1 MLLKDMEQQQH
12 VLSQPQRQQLPAT
25 AARMLTYPPKLGRQS
40 TESIN
45 DSITLGA
52 LCYGVFRQGEGH
64 HGDDHHLGS
73 VGLSGGHPNLTA
85 CVDVDS
91 AVCVARNGTAH
102 CVGDTNAQSTSL
114 LGIVQS
120 LNDVCLLKTRS
131 LTGSAIPT
139 VQCSVCRAV
148 SAKSGV
154 PIVQH
159 RVHDTLCAIQTVQYA
174 MTLLGLRQSIGMFC
188 HCVLSHISALN
199 QASLVPHNH
208 NL

>member
-12 VLSQPQRQQLPAT
+12 VLSQSQGQQLPAT

-40 TESIN
+40 AESIN

-102 CVGDTNAQSTSL
+102 CVGDANAQSTSL

-120 LNDVCLLKTRS
+120 LHDICQLKTRS
-131 LTGSAIPT
+131 HTGCATQS
-139 VQCSVCRAV
+139 VQN

-154 PIVQH
+154 SIVQH
-159 RVHDTLCAIQTVQYA
+159 RVHDTQCAIQTVQYA
-174 MTLLGLRQSIGMFC
+174 MTLLGLRQPIGMFC

-199 QASLVPHNH
+199 
-208 NL
+208 